1 MTGVTTNDVGPTIN
15 PLCHGVRERAKDGED
30 SYSSGEEFQSDD
42 RDVVGNSAPI
52 LLFQQNRPRRP
63 RTDPVRPVNIGEYQ
77 MGVPAWTVASPG
89 L

>member
-30 SYSSGEEFQSDD
+30 SYSSGEEFQSDIN
-42 RDVVGNSAPI
+42 REVVGDSAPI
-52 LLFQQNRPRRP
+52 LLFQQNLP
-63 RTDPVRPVNIGEYQ
+63 RTDPVRPANIGEYQ